1 MQYETGD
8 KVELTNGSIV
18 EITGYVNTLVKEEGY
33 IAKGNILITPDKIVR
48 KII

>member
-1 MQYETGD
+1 MHYEAGD

-18 EITGYVNTLVKEEGY
+18 EITGYANSLDEKDGY
-33 IAKGNILITPDKIVR
+33 TAKGNILITPDKIVR

>member
-1 MQYETGD
+1 MQYEKGD

-18 EITGYVNTLVKEEGY
+18 EIADYANSLDEKEGY